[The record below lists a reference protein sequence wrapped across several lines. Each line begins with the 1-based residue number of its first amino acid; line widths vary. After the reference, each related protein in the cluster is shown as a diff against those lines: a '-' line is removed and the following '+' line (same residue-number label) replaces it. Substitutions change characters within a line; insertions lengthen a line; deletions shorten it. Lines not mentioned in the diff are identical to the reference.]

1 MSMSANLYCLTQ
13 MVVGPLGLVHKQVQT
28 HFHIMLKAG
37 LLVRFKS

>member
-28 HFHIMLKAG
+28 HFPNIEMI
-37 LLVRFKS
+37 VNI